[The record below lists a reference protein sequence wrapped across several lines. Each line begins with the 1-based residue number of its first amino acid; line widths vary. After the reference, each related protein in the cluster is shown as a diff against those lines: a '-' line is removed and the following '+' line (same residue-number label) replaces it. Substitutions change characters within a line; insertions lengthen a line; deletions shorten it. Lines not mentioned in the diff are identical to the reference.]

1 MSAVSSYLVISS
13 RLLSV
18 HLSLGRPLLLFP
30 GTTTSIIFLDK
41 LSSSL
46 LLTCPYQCNRF
57 CLRNVDIWHTLASSY
72 IVLFLTWSFLVLPL
86 IHRSI
91 LISATCNLFSSFFL
105 TAYMSTWQKLND
117 GVFPTDDARAR
128 WLGMGVT
135 YVHRTCRAQ
144 SIRRRTFNPNPRV
157 YGAPFSHVFTELKI
171 SPIEVHIS
179 AIQLQISPIHLKI
192 SSNQLEISTIKP
204 IWRYLQL
211 IWRYLQM
218 NWRYLQIGR
227 IWRYLQF
234 IWRYLQIDK
243 SDTISA
249 PRRKNHCAMIQVN
262 GLIKSPYIKNILYY

>member
-1 MSAVSSYLVISS
+1 MGDAILRIPRDARVRAYRTRDTYCGV
-13 RLLSV
+13 V
-18 HLSLGRPLLLFP
+18 PA
-30 GTTTSIIFLDK
+30 TSK
-41 LSSSL
+41 RQ
-46 LLTCPYQCNRF
+46 PYC
-57 CLRNVDIWHTLASSY
+57 HSSY
-72 IVLFLTWSFLVLPL
+72 IEL
-86 IHRSI
+86 
-91 LISATCNLFSSFFL
+91 
-105 TAYMSTWQKLND
+105 
-117 GVFPTDDARAR
+117 
-128 WLGMGVT
+128 
-135 YVHRTCRAQ
+135 
-144 SIRRRTFNPNPRV
+144 
-157 YGAPFSHVFTELKI
+157 YGAPFSHLFTELKI

-262 GLIKSPYIKNILYY
+262 GLIKSCRPLYKKYTLLLIIFWIIIIIDTSVKEVFDTTTHSRIGDNTLLRRIISDTPGGYS